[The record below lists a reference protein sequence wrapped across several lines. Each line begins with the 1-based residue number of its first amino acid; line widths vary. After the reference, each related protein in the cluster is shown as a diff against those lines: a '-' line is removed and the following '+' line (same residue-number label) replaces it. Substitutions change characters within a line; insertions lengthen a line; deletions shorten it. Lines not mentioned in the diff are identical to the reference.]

1 MILNAPDIL
10 IAEDEPLNRDV
21 MKQFLIHKNLSNLRF
36 AEDGQQALD
45 MVKVKKP
52 DLLLLDVMM
61 PEIMGLQVLHT
72 LRETYSM
79 VELPIIMVTAINEDQ
94 RIVRAL
100 ELGAND
106 YVTKPI
112 NFPILIARIQTQL
125 TLTQLSL
132 LNAEFINT
140 ASHDMRKPLTYIRDL
155 ANKARLKLASNEM
168 NAEDIM
174 KNMTSISESAAYV
187 QNIADCVLNMQA
199 SGLGQIQLTKSP
211 VNLTQLANE
220 VIERHRERANEKKIG
235 LITKYSEEKLVI
247 EADRT
252 RISQVMDNCVGNAI
266 KFCSNG
272 DMVTISIKSSGD
284 MISTEISDTGPGLSD
299 SDLKNLFIKG
309 AKFSNKATDGEDS
322 NGLGL
327 PICKELI
334 DLHDGSIGAYN
345 NLQNGASF
353 WFNLP
358 MLKLKPVE

>member
-1 MILNAPDIL
+1 MILNSPDIL

-21 MKQFLIHKNLSNLRF
+21 MKQFLIHKNFTNLRF
-36 AEDGQQALD
+36 AVDGQQALD
-45 MVKVKKP
+45 MVRAKKP

-112 NFPILIARIQTQL
+112 NFPILIARMQAQL
-125 TLTQLSL
+125 TLTQLSS

-140 ASHDMRKPLTYIRDL
+140 ASHDMRKPLSYIKDL

-168 NAEDIM
+168 DAAAMM
-174 KNMTSISESAAYV
+174 KSMTSISESASYV

-199 SGLGQIQLTKSP
+199 SGLGQLQLTKSP
-211 VNLTQLANE
+211 VNLNQLADE
-220 VIERHRERANEKKIG
+220 VIDRHRERANEKKIG
-235 LITKYSEEKLVI
+235 LITKHSAEKMVT

-252 RISQVMDNCVGNAI
+252 RIGQVLDNCVGNAI

-272 DMVTISIKSSGD
+272 DVVTITIKTSGD
-284 MISTEISDTGPGLSD
+284 MISTEISDTGPGLTD
-299 SDLKNLFIKG
+299 DDLKNLFVKD
-309 AKFSNKATDGEDS
+309 AQFSNKPTDGEDS

-327 PICKELI
+327 CLCKELI
-334 DLHDGSIGAYN
+334 ELHDGSIGAYN
-345 NLQNGASF
+345 NHQNGSNF

-358 MLKLKPVE
+358 ILKLKPVE